1 MRHPPPLARPL
12 LLAGFLC
19 AFLTALPWVPAP
31 AHASPDY
38 GTSSAEAGAF
48 YARVLEEHGGVF
60 VEEELAGVLDRR
72 ETAEDLRALLEE
84 YGVTVDVLVMADHG
98 HHDTVYD
105 LALAVNAHSDRPLLV
120 LPVDS
125 IHIGHAQPWRAGV
138 PTYAVEYATATGGW
152 SERPVDKLERV
163 LRVSDHPDLEALT
176 EQAWDEIHARPDVA
190 PPESGTPA
198 QTPARATL
206 FWREYRWVPW
216 AGGALGTAL
225 TYTAVVAALRW
236 YRHARSSRGEVPA

>member
-1 MRHPPPLARPL
+1 MRHPPPLTRLL
-12 LLAGFLC
+12 LLAGFLS
-19 AFLTALPWVPAP
+19 AFLAALPWAPAP
-31 AHASPDY
+31 AHASPDH
-38 GTSSAEAGAF
+38 GASSAEAGVF
-48 YARVLEEHGGVF
+48 YTRMLEEHGGVF

-98 HHDTVYD
+98 DHITVYD

-125 IHIGHAQPWRAGV
+125 IHIGHAQPWRADI

-152 SERPVDKLERV
+152 SEHPADKLERV
-163 LRVSDHPDLEALT
+163 LRMSDDPDLEALT
-176 EQAWDEIHARPDVA
+176 EQAWDEIHARSDVVS
-190 PPESGTPA
+190 PESERPA
-198 QTPARATL
+198 ETPARATL

-216 AGGALGTAL
+216 AGGALGTVL

-236 YRHARSSRGEVPA
+236 YRHVRSSRREEPA